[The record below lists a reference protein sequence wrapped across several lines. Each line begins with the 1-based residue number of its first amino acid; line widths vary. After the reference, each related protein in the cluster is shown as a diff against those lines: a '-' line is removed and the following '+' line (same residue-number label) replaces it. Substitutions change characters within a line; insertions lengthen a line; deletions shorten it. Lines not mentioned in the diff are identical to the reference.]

1 MTDKTGLRIGIIGAG
16 PAGIAA
22 GHALLAQGFE
32 NFTLF
37 EKSDATGGTWH
48 LHSYPGLA
56 CDLWA
61 HIYSFSYRPNPDW
74 SANFVDQPEIE
85 AYLQQCVREFGLE
98 PHLALNTNIAAAH
111 YQEEGNWLLTTTDDT
126 THVVDV
132 VINAMG
138 GQHNPILPEVEG
150 IESFSGDYWH
160 STHWNHDVS
169 LENKRVVVV
178 GSAAA
183 AVQIVPKLAEQV
195 GHLTVLQR
203 TPNWIMPRNHKV
215 YSPFLKA
222 MFRRFPRFLRLWQRG
237 QALMMGVVLEGVTL
251 NHKRM
256 EQFEARV
263 HKFIESSIDDPE
275 VRAAVTPQTR
285 YGCKRGLVSDEFY
298 PSFNR
303 SNVELVAEGLK
314 VVEPTGIVTESG
326 RHIEADV
333 IIYCTG
339 YQVLD
344 FDRID
349 VVGKAGIQ
357 LAQEMAREPVAYKG
371 IAAPG
376 FPNYFFSAGPNGL
389 AINASYFTNVEC
401 NINTIVRLLQ
411 QKQEAGINAIEVK
424 PEVNRRYSDS
434 LSRNFET
441 YSWGASDCKSYYR
454 TASGH
459 APFLFP
465 GGYKEYYALHE
476 ACSLQDFQAA

>member
-1 MTDKTGLRIGIIGAG
+1 MTESNELRVGIIGAG

-22 GHALLAQGFE
+22 GHALLAQGFD

-37 EKSDATGGTWH
+37 EKSDAAGGTWH

-61 HIYSFSYRPNPDW
+61 HIYSFSYRPNPEW
-74 SANFVDQPEIE
+74 SANFVEQPEIE

-98 PHLALNTNIAAAH
+98 PHLALNTNIAAAR
-111 YQEEGNWLLTTTDDT
+111 YQADGSWLLTTTDNAS
-126 THVVDV
+126 HAVDV

-138 GQHNPILPEVEG
+138 GQHTAIFPEVEG
-150 IESFSGDYWH
+150 IESFAGDYWH

-169 LENKRVVVV
+169 LAGKRVVIV

-183 AVQIVPKLAEQV
+183 AVQIVPKVAKQA

-203 TPNWIMPRNHKV
+203 TPNWVMPRNHKV
-215 YSPFLKA
+215 YSPFIKSL
-222 MFRRFPRFLRLWQRG
+222 FRRFPRFLRLWQKG
-237 QALMMGVVLEGVTL
+237 QELMMGVVLEGVTL

-263 HKFIESSIDDPE
+263 HKFIQSSIDDPE
-275 VRAAVTPQTR
+275 VRAAVTPTSH

-303 SNVELVAEGLK
+303 SNVELVAEGLQA
-314 VVEPTGIVTESG
+314 VEPGGIVTASG
-326 RHIEADV
+326 RRIDADV

-349 VVGKAGIQ
+349 VVGRDGKQ
-357 LAQEMAREPVAYKG
+357 LGREMAAEPVAYKG

-376 FPNYFFSAGPNGL
+376 FPNYFFAAGPNGL
-389 AINASYFTNVEC
+389 AINASYFSNIEC

-411 QKQEAGINAIEVK
+411 EKQAAGLGAIEVK
-424 PEVNRRYSDS
+424 PELAQRYNDS
-434 LSRNFET
+434 LSDRFAI
-441 YSWGASDCKSYYR
+441 YSWGAPDCHSYYR
-454 TASGH
+454 TDSGH

-465 GGYKEYYALHE
+465 GGYKEYLALHE
-476 ACSLQDFQAA
+476 DCSLRDFRAA